1 MADDLTRLE
10 DWATPLLQKLEAPQ
24 RRMLAAELARD
35 LRRSQQDRIKDQHNP
50 DGSPFAPRKSQQ
62 KKGRITRRVMFMK
75 LRQRRY
81 LKAKS
86 SPSEVSVG
94 FFGRVARIARV
105 HQLGLPDKVSPGG
118 PVAQYE
124 QRELLGFTEKDQAML
139 MDKLISHLT

>member
-1 MADDLTRLE
+1 MSDDLTRLE

-35 LRRSQQDRIKDQHNP
+35 LRRSQQDRIKDQNNP

-62 KKGRITRRVMFMK
+62 KKGRIKRRGMFMK

-94 FFGRVARIARV
+94 FFGRVARLARV
-105 HQLGLPDKVSPGG
+105 HQQGLPDEVSPGG
-118 PVAQYE
+118 AVVQYE